1 MICHMTYVCLCV
13 CVCGCASF
21 DVCTERDLELSQAVN
36 LCGCLDLRPV

>member
-1 MICHMTYVCLCV
+1 MISHMTYVCLCV

-36 LCGCLDLRPV
+36 LCGCVAI